1 MNDNTL
7 TPADPDFE
15 QRVRDSFARQGFMST
30 LRAEITQ
37 LGPGI
42 CEIQVPYAE
51 GLSQQHGF
59 FHGGI
64 VGTLADNAGGYAAFT
79 LMPADATVLTV
90 EFKVNLLAPAQGE
103 RLISR
108 GRVARAGR
116 TLTVC
121 NSSVYALKDGAERLC
136 GEALVTLMALHGKP
150 DTPGH
155 GSSEK

>member
-1 MNDNTL
+1 MSDRIP
-7 TPADPDFE
+7 TPANPNFE
-15 QRVRDSFARQGFMST
+15 QRVRDSFSRQGFMGT
-30 LRAEITQ
+30 LKAEITQ
-37 LGPGI
+37 LAPGA
-42 CEIQVPYAE
+42 CEIQVPFAE
-51 GLSQQHGF
+51 SLSQQHGF

-79 LMPADATVLTV
+79 LMPADASVLTV

-121 NSSVYALKDGAERLC
+121 NASVYVLKDGAERLC
-136 GEALVTLMALHGKP
+136 AEALVTLMTLPGQP
-150 DTPGH
+150 DEPSAPGQH
-155 GSSEK
+155 